1 MLDNLD
7 PRDSRPDEPARTR
20 GDAPA
25 PVRPVSDREVPL
37 AGGTA
42 MADIHAWLDGEV
54 PESAV
59 RRADTAHDVEFWNR
73 IEKDVEV
80 RRQMKTPVHVYAQI
94 MDSLPEK
101 VPQVTPWWRT
111 EQTVS
116 PMLLIAA
123 GVGLLALGVAVG
135 ALLLR

>member
-1 MLDNLD
+1 
-7 PRDSRPDEPARTR
+7 
-20 GDAPA
+20 
-25 PVRPVSDREVPL
+25 
-37 AGGTA
+37 

-59 RRADTAHDVEFWNR
+59 RRADTARDVEFWNR

-101 VPQVTPWWRT
+101 VPQVMPWWRT
-111 EQTVS
+111 EHTVS

-123 GVGLLALGVAVG
+123 GAGLLAVGVAVG

>member
-1 MLDNLD
+1 
-7 PRDSRPDEPARTR
+7 
-20 GDAPA
+20 
-25 PVRPVSDREVPL
+25 
-37 AGGTA
+37 

-111 EQTVS
+111 EHAVS

-123 GVGLLALGVAVG
+123 GVGLLAVGVAVG